1 MKKTKVTIV
10 VPTYNEEKN
19 IDKIQKSLDSLK
31 GDFEV
36 FFSDG
41 FSKDKTFEKIYY
53 PKIRK
58 TKYRS
63 RQMNRGAD
71 LAKTDYIWFVH
82 ADSVLHEDSVL
93 AIEDSG
99 LEAGCFKVRF
109 GKASLLMKMEEF
121 FSNIRVP
128 MRNLAFGDQGI
139 FIKRELFEEIGG
151 YKDMPIME
159 DYQLSLDLSKR
170 GIKFGQ
176 LDLPIYT
183 SPVRFEKNGIIK
195 QVIKMQVLQKR
206 FRDGEDIWKIYEDYN
221 S

>member
-1 MKKTKVTIV
+1 MEKPKVTLVI
-10 VPTYNEEKN
+10 PTYNEEKN
-19 IDKIQKSLDSLK
+19 IDRLQDNLKILK
-31 GDFEV
+31 GNFNV
-36 FFSDG
+36 IFSDG

-53 PKIRK
+53 PKIKK

-63 RQMNRGAD
+63 RQMNAGAD
-71 LAKTDYIWFVH
+71 LVKTDYIWFVH
-82 ADSVLHEDSVL
+82 ADSILDEDSVL

-99 LEAGCFKVRF
+99 FEAGCFKVRF
-109 GKASLLMKMEEF
+109 GSPKVLMKMEEF

-176 LDLPIYT
+176 LYLPIYT
-183 SPVRFEKNGIIK
+183 SPVRFEENGIIRNI
-195 QVIKMQVLQKR
+195 IKMQVLQKR
-206 FRDGEDIWKIYEDYN
+206 FRDGEDIWKIHEDYN